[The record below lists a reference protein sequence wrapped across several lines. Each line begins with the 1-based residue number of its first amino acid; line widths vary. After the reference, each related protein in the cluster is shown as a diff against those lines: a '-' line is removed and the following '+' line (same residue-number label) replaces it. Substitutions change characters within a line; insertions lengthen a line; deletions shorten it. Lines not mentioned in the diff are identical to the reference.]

1 MDPCATVGHAG
12 PDLALPGMLTL
23 VSVPVGILVPGVAV
37 AQGGP
42 ILSSG
47 LDGIFGSAS
56 GDLYTSTLLN
66 QLFGPLFPHAGDDGG
81 PTFFSSFIGAFNLLI
96 LTVGAILFLYSVIA
110 GTLQS
115 AHEGV
120 VLGRRWSSLWAPLRV
135 LFAAA
140 LMIPVPG
147 LGGYNTAQAGIAW
160 LVKGSTLIA
169 TEIWGHSARMIL
181 DGEIPVTG
189 TGREFDAELFKT
201 VYRNQL
207 CQRIANHQLSIAGSS
222 QRVQFVRVQDGASET
237 LVSRLDGQRDGICGR
252 YVLPATPLRLGR
264 DSPGQSVRTIA
275 RFRSLHETVLAG
287 LVTSTDAIIDQQWP
301 VVLDGTGTLPDVGP
315 AMMAAVERARA
326 QLAAGHRDL
335 LAQVK
340 GTPDTPGQAREVIE
354 WSITG
359 RGCDEA
365 GRGCTGT
372 GWISAG
378 SWYMTIARLNAEIMG
393 VMNATVV
400 AHDSTYLSEERNRL
414 NGAVVTEADGAG
426 WFRRLFGGPDPGK
439 YLHLAETRRIWNT
452 LIESLDQTT
461 AGLSAYGF
469 AIPARILDQAAPET
483 SSGLLSR
490 LWKTNFTQGV
500 KAVIDTVSPSRWA
513 DDPVVGIVTMGNW
526 YLDIAGT
533 LIFGGTA
540 IALFSGAVST
550 TITFLIAAPLAG
562 IGLTLSF
569 VIPLLPF
576 ILWIMAVARYF
587 LIVVEAVA
595 GSSLW
600 ALCHLRLDGE
610 GISGEAGRQGW
621 VCLLALL
628 LTPPLM
634 VAGFLVGMVLFRI
647 VSGLLDIGMYYA
659 MSALVNAS
667 PVVGIFGLIAA
678 GALQVIALLAII
690 ERSFVLV
697 VEFPN
702 CVLRWIGGQVDLST
716 TEQGQFRTG
725 TGFFTAGLRGGIQQL
740 QTPVNAGLSR
750 LRR

>member
-1 MDPCATVGHAG
+1 MFHQAAMDHARTG
-12 PDLALPGMLTL
+12 IALTNTLTL
-23 VSVPVGILVPGVAV
+23 SMMLIGILVAGEAL
-37 AQGGP
+37 ALDTP
-42 ILSSG
+42 ILSAG
-47 LDGIFGSAS
+47 LNGFFGSGS
-56 GDLYTSTLLN
+56 GDLHTAALLN
-66 QLFGPLFPHAGDDGG
+66 QLFGPLFPHAGGAGG
-81 PTFFSSFIGAFNLLI
+81 PTIFSTIIGAFNMLAV
-96 LTVGAILFLYSVIA
+96 TVGAILFLYTIMA

-140 LMIPVPG
+140 LLIPAPG
-147 LGGYNTAQAGIAW
+147 LGGYNTAQVGIAW

-169 TEIWGHSARMIL
+169 TELWGHSARQIL
-181 DGEIPVTG
+181 KGEIPVTG
-189 TGREFDAELFKT
+189 TGRPFDTEIFKT

-207 CQRIANHQLSIAGSS
+207 CQRIANFQLAAAGSD
-222 QRVQFVRVQDGASET
+222 QRVRFVRVRDGDTDA
-237 LVSRLDGQRDGICGR
+237 LISRIDDRRDGICGS
-252 YVLPATPLRLGR
+252 YVLPEVPQHLKR
-264 DSPGQSVRTIA
+264 DGQGKSIHIVA
-275 RFRSLHETVLAG
+275 QFRSLHETVLEG
-287 LVTSTDAIIDQQWP
+287 LISSVDAIIERQWP
-301 VVLDGTGTLPDVGP
+301 VVLDNTGALPEVGP
-315 AMMAAVERARA
+315 EMVAAIERARDR
-326 QLAAGHRDL
+326 LAAGNRDL
-335 LAQVK
+335 LVRVK
-340 GTPDTPGQAREVIE
+340 GTGGHQGQAREVIE
-354 WSITG
+354 WFITG
-359 RGCDEA
+359 RECDQVTGGCA
-365 GRGCTGT
+365 GT

-378 SWYMTIARLNAEIMG
+378 NWYMTLARLNAEIMG

-400 AHDSTYLSEERNRL
+400 ARDSTYLNEERNQL
-414 NGAVVTEADGAG
+414 NKVVVSEANGAG
-426 WFRRLFGGPDPGK
+426 WLRRLFGGVDPDK

-452 LIESLDQTT
+452 LLGNLDQTT

-469 AIPARILDQAAPET
+469 AIPVRILDQAAPET
-483 SSGLLSR
+483 SSGLLAR
-490 LWKTNFTQGV
+490 LWRTNFTQGV
-500 KAVIDTVSPSRWA
+500 KAVIETLSPSRWG

-540 IALFSGAVST
+540 VSLLSGSLAT

-576 ILWIMAVARYF
+576 FLWIMAVARYF

-600 ALCHLRLDGE
+600 ALSHLRLDGE
-610 GISGEAGRQGW
+610 GISGDAGRQGW

-634 VAGFLVGMVLFRI
+634 VAGFLVGMILFRV

-678 GALQVIALLAII
+678 GALQVIASLAVI

-697 VEFPN
+697 SEFPDR
-702 CVLRWIGGQVDLST
+702 VLRWIGGQVDLT
-716 TEQGQFRTG
+716 TGEHGQFRAG
-725 TGFFTAGLRGGIQQL
+725 TGFLTAGLRTGIRQL
-740 QTPVNAGLSR
+740 QDPIRAGI
-750 LRR
+750 RRRGR